1 MKKIIIGIATLSVL
15 ASCSNK
21 NKVKLTTD
29 EDKVSY
35 AIGLDIAKS
44 FRQNKLDTL
53 LNSEAIGKGI
63 VDGLAK
69 NPEYLLNPDSAVKF
83 LERYTKKL
91 REKQRAGEM
100 KKFEKNIEIGK
111 KFLEGN
117 KSQAGV
123 VTLPSGLQYKI
134 DKVGNGPKPTAK
146 DVVKVNYKGTFID
159 GKVFDSSYERKEP
172 ATFPVSGGIIKGW
185 SEVLQLMPVGS
196 KYRFY
201 IPQNLAY
208 GAQEQQNIP
217 AFSPLIFE
225 VELLSIEKEAPA
237 PAGGQQ
243 LSAEQI
249 QQLQQQ
255 MQQQQQQR

>member
-1 MKKIIIGIATLSVL
+1 MKKLLIGIATLSVL

-21 NKVKLTTD
+21 NKVKLTTE

-91 REKQRAGEM
+91 REKQQASES
-100 KKFEKNIEIGK
+100 KKYEKNIEIGK
-111 KFLEGN
+111 KFLEDN
-117 KSQAGV
+117 KKQAGIV
-123 VTLPSGLQYKI
+123 VLPSGLQYKI
-134 DKVGNGPKPTAK
+134 EKAGNGAKPTAK

-172 ATFPVSGGIIKGW
+172 ATFPVAGGIIQGW
-185 SEVLQLMPVGS
+185 SEILQIMPVGS
-196 KYRFY
+196 KWTVY
-201 IPQNLAY
+201 IPQELAY
-208 GAQEQQNIP
+208 GANLDGRIP
-217 AFSPLIFE
+217 VPPYSTLIFE
-225 VELLSIEKEAPA
+225 IELLSIEK
-237 PAGGQQ
+237 Q
-243 LSAEQI
+243 
-249 QQLQQQ
+249 
-255 MQQQQQQR
+255 